1 LFCTAD
7 LDAITAPED
16 YDEDNGGGQEQTEE
30 ESMEE
35 ESVRYEATSFEGK
48 RIHVIYTICL
58 LEEIVC
64 CYII

>member
-1 LFCTAD
+1 LFGTAD

-16 YDEDNGGGQEQTEE
+16 YDEDNGGQEQTE

-48 RIHVIYTICL
+48 IMHVIYTICL